1 MTEVQVGTLEYN
13 IIGEGVTVYKET
25 NGDPMPCYAK
35 GDDHSHIEW
44 QGMMAANSTDQQI
57 LDACDA
63 YLKSEKGW
71 C

>member
-1 MTEVQVGTLEYN
+1 MTTQVGTLQYN
-13 IIGEGVTVYKET
+13 IVGNDVTVYKDT
-25 NGDPMPCYAK
+25 NGDPIPCYARNDS
-35 GDDHSHIEW
+35 GGIEW

-63 YLKSEKGW
+63 YLTGTKGW